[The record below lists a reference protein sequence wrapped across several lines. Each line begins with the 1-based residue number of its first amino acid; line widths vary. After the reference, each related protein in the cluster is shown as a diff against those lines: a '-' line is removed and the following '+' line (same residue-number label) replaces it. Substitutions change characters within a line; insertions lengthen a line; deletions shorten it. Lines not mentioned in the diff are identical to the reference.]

1 MNGRDMLTGIR
12 LAVVAASLGMTL
24 GGCTYDYLNHSDRIA
39 YSAGDAVNANLERE
53 TINPSKKSMYLRWGL
68 GRNGLVIPPTATS
81 TTVAASTTTTSGTA
95 AK

>member
-1 MNGRDMLTGIR
+1 VNGRQMLTGIK
-12 LAVVAASLGMTL
+12 LALVVASLGVTMA
-24 GGCTYDYLNHSDRIA
+24 GCTYDYLNHSDRIA

-68 GRNGLVIPPTATS
+68 GRNGSVIPKTTTAT
-81 TTVAASTTTTSGTA
+81 TTATVGATTSTA

>member
-1 MNGRDMLTGIR
+1 VNGRPMLTGLR
-12 LAVVAASLGMTL
+12 FVVAAAALAVAL

-68 GRNGLVIPPTATS
+68 GRNGLVIPKTATV
-81 TTVAASTTTTSGTA
+81 VAGSTTTSGATPS
-95 AK
+95 K

>member
-1 MNGRDMLTGIR
+1 MLTGIR

-68 GRNGLVIPPTATS
+68 GRNGLVIPKTAT
-81 TTVAASTTTTSGTA
+81 ATTTTVGATTTSTA

>member
-1 MNGRDMLTGIR
+1 MLTGLR
-12 LAVVAASLGMTL
+12 FVVAAASLGVAL

-68 GRNGLVIPPTATS
+68 GRNGLVIPPSATS
-81 TTVAASTTTTSGTA
+81 TTVAGATTTSGTTA

>member
-1 MNGRDMLTGIR
+1 MLTGIR
-12 LAVVAASLGMTL
+12 FAVAAAALGVAL

-68 GRNGLVIPPTATS
+68 GRNGLVIPPSATS
-81 TTVAASTTTTSGTA
+81 TTVAGATTTSGATA

>member
-1 MNGRDMLTGIR
+1 MNGRPMLTGLR
-12 LAVVAASLGMTL
+12 FVVAAAALAAAL

-68 GRNGLVIPPTATS
+68 GRNGLVIPTTTTS
-81 TTVAASTTTTSGTA
+81 ATVAASTTTTSSTA

>member
-1 MNGRDMLTGIR
+1 MNGREMLTGIR
-12 LAVVAASLGMTL
+12 LTVVAASLGVAL

-81 TTVAASTTTTSGTA
+81 TTIAASTTTTSGTA